1 MVFADPASQ
10 RARIGLAVF
19 VCVFHVKTTRT
30 RYFRSRAASNV
41 NDRVRAQKHRMV
53 KKEGTA
59 QYADAQLA
67 ELHPDEIG
75 YLRTYTELSKPVFY
89 GPGFVNVDGKQAS

>member
-1 MVFADPASQ
+1 
-10 RARIGLAVF
+10 
-19 VCVFHVKTTRT
+19 
-30 RYFRSRAASNV
+30 
-41 NDRVRAQKHRMV
+41 MV

>member
-1 MVFADPASQ
+1 
-10 RARIGLAVF
+10 
-19 VCVFHVKTTRT
+19 
-30 RYFRSRAASNV
+30 
-41 NDRVRAQKHRMV
+41 MV

-67 ELHPDEIG
+67 ELYPDEIG